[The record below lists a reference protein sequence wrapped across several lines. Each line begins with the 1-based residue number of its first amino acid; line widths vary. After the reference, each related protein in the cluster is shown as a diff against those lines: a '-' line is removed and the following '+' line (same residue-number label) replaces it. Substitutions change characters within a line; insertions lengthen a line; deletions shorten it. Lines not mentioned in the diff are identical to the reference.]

1 MIKVTGSNPKDSKT
15 DPPFPERDL
24 TKGSIPRNLWWLAWP
39 QMIEN
44 VLNVVDQLV
53 DLVWAGF
60 ISASTIA
67 GVGVAHSYKQLVMT
81 GRMGLD
87 TAMRAM
93 VARSIGAGA
102 VSYTHLTLPTS
113 DLV

>member
-1 MIKVTGSNPKDSKT
+1 MVKLTGSPPKDST
-15 DPPFPERDL
+15 NDPPLHEKDL

-44 VLNVVDQLV
+44 ILNVVDQLV

-67 GVGVAHSYKQLVMT
+67 GVGVAQSYKQLVMT

-87 TAMRAM
+87 TAMRDTRG
-93 VARSIGAGA
+93 RSSNRQG
-102 VSYTHLTLPTS
+102 TS
-113 DLV
+113 SSGKGRTMWL